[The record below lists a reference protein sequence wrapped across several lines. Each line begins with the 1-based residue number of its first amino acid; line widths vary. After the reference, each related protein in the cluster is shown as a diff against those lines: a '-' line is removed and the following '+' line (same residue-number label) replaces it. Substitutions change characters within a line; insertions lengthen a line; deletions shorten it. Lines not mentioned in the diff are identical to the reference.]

1 MGAAANTK
9 LMLDLRQEQKQEDQ
23 AMQEIYDMMDEDAK
37 ERDMYDLV
45 GSFVGGALGFAIG
58 GSKGAYTGYNLGGN
72 LSYLAPQEFDAS
84 DLDDPRLEG
93 GMFNPGAMDSFK
105 DDVLFA
111 DASEDIAMYQNT
123 VGDLFSIAMNAEK
136 LPGDK
141 TGYEYLVEKF
151 KAV

>member
-58 GSKGAYTGYNLGGN
+58 GFKGAYTGYNLGGN

-84 DLDDPRLEG
+84 DLDDPRLDG
-93 GMFNPGAMDSFK
+93 GMFNPELWILLKMTYCLLMQQK
-105 DDVLFA
+105 
-111 DASEDIAMYQNT
+111 I
-123 VGDLFSIAMNAEK
+123 
-136 LPGDK
+136 
-141 TGYEYLVEKF
+141 
-151 KAV
+151 